1 MKVDWKHCLA
11 AACLTLVALS
21 ASAQR
26 AGTLVVDGDDW
37 ISATSSERRAFLV
50 GAANM
55 IIAEDAYAKRRK
67 LAPAPAGAQITKGV
81 GDLKLADVEARIT
94 RYYETHPNQRTAPV
108 MGVIWQEFVKGLK

>member
-1 MKVDWKHCLA
+1 MNWKHCLA
-11 AACLTLVALS
+11 AACLALISLS

-26 AGTLVVDGDDW
+26 ADTLVVDGDDW
-37 ISATSSERRAFLV
+37 MSATSSERRAFLV

-81 GDLKLADVEARIT
+81 GNLKLTEIEARIT
-94 RYYETHPNQRTAPV
+94 RFYETNPGQRTAPV
-108 MGVIWQEFVKGLK
+108 LGVIWREFVKGKQ

>member
-1 MKVDWKHCLA
+1 MNWKHCLA
-11 AACLTLVALS
+11 AAGLALVALS

-26 AGTLVVDGDDW
+26 ADTLVVDGDDW
-37 ISATSSERRAFLV
+37 MSATSSERRAFLV

-81 GDLKLADVEARIT
+81 GNLKLADIEARIT
-94 RYYETHPNQRTAPV
+94 RHYEANPGQRSSPV
-108 MGVIWQEFVKGLK
+108 MGVIWREFVKGKQ